1 MVSFIWTEE
10 LNIGVEAIDKQHKTM
25 VSDIGII
32 NDVITKHSNK
42 IIVHEMFDK
51 LITNS
56 KLHFL
61 EEDKVML
68 IYNYPAA
75 SEHVKQHEI
84 FIDMINNCKRSY
96 VPSEIGKIQK
106 ELLQLHDWLVKHILE
121 YDKQYMERIYI

>member
-61 EEDKVML
+61 EEDNLML
-68 IYNYPAA
+68 IYNYPAIN
-75 SEHVKQHEI
+75 EHVKQHEI
-84 FIDMINNCKRSY
+84 FKSRT
-96 VPSEIGKIQK
+96 IQTK
-106 ELLQLHDWLVKHILE
+106 SV
-121 YDKQYMERIYI
+121 